1 MNTSVIMD
9 TRQPRVTEDDND
21 ISTPTLV
28 TVVHR
33 KNGKVVVPLNPV
45 LHRKYTMEERRK
57 LRAFERSIME
67 ATKK

>member
-1 MNTSVIMD
+1 MNTSVIMN
-9 TRQPRVTEDDND
+9 TRQPKVTEDDND

-28 TVVHR
+28 TVVRR
-33 KNGKVVVPLNPV
+33 KNGKVVVPLNLV

-67 ATKK
+67 ATKE